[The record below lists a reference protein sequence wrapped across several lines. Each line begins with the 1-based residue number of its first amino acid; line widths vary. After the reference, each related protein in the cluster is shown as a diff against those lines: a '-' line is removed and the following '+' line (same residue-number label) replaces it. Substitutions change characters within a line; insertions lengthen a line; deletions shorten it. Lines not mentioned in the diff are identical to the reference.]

1 MTKYREILRLHALE
15 FSERNIAL
23 SCSVSRNTVSKSLK
37 DAESVRHFIYT
48 LRDYSSEEWIV
59 EVDSKNADSGLV
71 YRERSVENMPEGLK
85 SIGIIEYNEEP

>member
-1 MTKYREILRLHALE
+1 MHWNSAKETLLLVVVFPETR
-15 FSERNIAL
+15 
-23 SCSVSRNTVSKSLK
+23 SRKSLK